1 LEKVQQQ
8 FLGMVVSGWPRPPTP
23 VRNASQRAAAMPR
36 SAIREIMALASG
48 RRNVIHLEVGE
59 PDFSTPKH
67 IIDVAFEA
75 ARAGWTKYSPNGGL
89 PLLREL
95 VARRTMRNCLSQPP
109 TADQV
114 VITTGAI
121 GALYSALMAVI
132 DPGDQVLIP
141 DPGWPNYEA
150 IVHLAGAKPVRYQ
163 QQAARGF
170 LPDAAEIAGLITSR
184 TKALLINTPGNPSGA
199 VFPPGLMAEIGAI
212 VARTGIYLVSD
223 EVYEDIVFG
232 SAHVSAATDAPSDR
246 VFIVSGFS
254 KSYAMTGWRLGWLI
268 CPPKLSFIVAGL
280 QEPITS
286 CASTIAQK
294 AGEAALAGDQ
304 SCVVE
309 LREIFRRRRD
319 IVVDMFGNTGLLPAT
334 PQGAFYALI
343 DITSTGHR
351 SLEFAKGFL
360 ISCNTAVVPGIT
372 FGPSCDGYVRVAFT
386 TSDEDL
392 REGLQRLRTHIEWLA
407 QKR

>member
-1 LEKVQQQ
+1 
-8 FLGMVVSGWPRPPTP
+8 
-23 VRNASQRAAAMPR
+23 MPR

-48 RRNVIHLEVGE
+48 PPNVIHLEVGE
-59 PDFSTPKH
+59 PDFSTPRH
-67 IIDVAFEA
+67 IIDAAFEA
-75 ARAGWTKYSPNGGL
+75 ARAGWTKYSPNAGL

-95 VARRTMRNCLSQPP
+95 VARRAARNGRGQAP

-121 GALYSALMAVI
+121 GALYSAMMAVI
-132 DPGDQVLIP
+132 DPGDEVLIP

-163 QQAARGF
+163 QQAACGF

-199 VFPPGLMAEIGAI
+199 VFPPGLMAQLGEI

-223 EVYEDIVFG
+223 EVYEDIVFEN
-232 SAHVSAATDAPSDR
+232 AHVSAAADALPDR

-268 CPPKLSFIVAGL
+268 CPPRLSSIVASL
-280 QEPITS
+280 QEPVTS

-294 AGEAALAGDQ
+294 AGEAAVAGDQ
-304 SCVVE
+304 SCVAE

-319 IVVDMFGNTGLLPAT
+319 SVIEVFGNTGLLPVT

-343 DITSTGHR
+343 DIRSTAQR

-360 ISCNTAVVPGIT
+360 ISRNTAVVPGVT
-372 FGPSCDGYVRVAFT
+372 FGPHCDGYVRVAFT
-386 TSDEDL
+386 TSDQQL
-392 REGLQRLRTHIEWLA
+392 REGLQRLRAHIEELG
-407 QKR
+407 RNR